1 MRLNIVYEDK
11 NFLVLNKPAGVVV
24 HPDKNHAQ
32 NTLVQEIVK
41 EYPEIRKVG
50 EDLTRPGIVHRLDK
64 DTSGILVVARNQE
77 TFDYLKSIFQKREI
91 KKTYLVLVSG
101 VIKND
106 NGVIDLPIGRSR
118 KDSRRRIAGKGASG
132 KLREAVTEYKVVK
145 RFSDFTFLEARPLT
159 GRTHQIRAHF
169 AAISRPVAC
178 DKIYG
183 GKNLRHPP
191 FMAEA
196 DCPAG
201 LVRQFLHAWKLEFVS
216 SSGARMSFEAD
227 LPKDLGEVLR
237 FLDTQINTT
246 SRP

>member
-1 MRLNIVYEDK
+1 MELNVIYEDK
-11 NFLVLNKPAGVVV
+11 NFLVINKPAGIVV
-24 HPDKNHAQ
+24 HPDEHHKTE
-32 NTLVQEIVK
+32 TLVQFLAK
-41 EYPEIRKVG
+41 KYPEIENVG
-50 EDLTRPGIVHRLDK
+50 GDPSRPGLVHRLDK
-64 DTSGILVVARNQE
+64 DTSGLLIIAKDQKSFE
-77 TFDYLKSIFQKREI
+77 YLKSVFQKREV

-101 VIKND
+101 NVKTSSGI
-106 NGVIDLPIGRSR
+106 IDLPIGRSR
-118 KDSRRRIAGKGASG
+118 KDSQRRIAGRGASG

-145 RFSDFTFLEARPLT
+145 RFEKFTLLETRLIT

-201 LVRQFLHAWKLEFVS
+201 LVRQFLHAWKLELVS
-216 SSGARMSFEAD
+216 SSGARMSFGAD
-227 LPKDLGEVLR
+227 LRKDLGEFLR
-237 FLDTQINTT
+237 FQNKKINTT

>member
-1 MRLNIVYEDK
+1 MELNVIYEDK

-24 HPDKNHAQ
+24 HPAKNHDE
-32 NTLVQEIVK
+32 NTLVQEVVK
-41 EYPEIRKVG
+41 KFPEIRGVG
-50 EDLTRPGIVHRLDK
+50 DDPTRPGIAHRLDK

-91 KKTYLVLVSG
+91 KKTYLVLVAG

-106 NGVIDLPIGRSR
+106 KGVIDLPIGRSR

>member
-1 MRLNIVYEDK
+1 MELDIIYKDK
-11 NFLVLNKPAGVVV
+11 DILVLNKPAGVVV

-77 TFDYLKSIFQKREI
+77 TFDYLKYVFGKKEV

-101 VIKND
+101 VVKND
-106 NGVIDLPIGRSR
+106 SDVIYLPIGRSR

-132 KLREAVTEYKVVK
+132 KLREATTEYKVVK
-145 RFSDFTFLEARPLT
+145 RFRDFTFLEARPLT

-169 AAISRPVAC
+169 TAIGHPVVC
-178 DKIYG
+178 DKLYS
-183 GKNLRHPP
+183 GKRLV
-191 FMAEA
+191 
-196 DCPAG
+196 CPAG
-201 LVRQFLHAWKLEFVS
+201 LARQFLHAWKLEFVS
-216 SSGARMSFEAD
+216 LSGAKMSFEAD
-227 LPKDLGEVLR
+227 LPEDLERVLEA
-237 FLDTQINTT
+237 L
-246 SRP
+246 SK